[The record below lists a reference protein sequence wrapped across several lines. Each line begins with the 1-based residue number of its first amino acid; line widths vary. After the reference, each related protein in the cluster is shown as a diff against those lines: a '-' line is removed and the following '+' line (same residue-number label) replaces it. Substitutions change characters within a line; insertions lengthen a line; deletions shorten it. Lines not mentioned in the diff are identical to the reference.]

1 MECVAWGS
9 LYFSRRFTM
18 NTQPN
23 GSSKTMRIDIPPD
36 LRDELQRTG
45 RRPPGA
51 VPSAEPVHPP
61 RESATPAV
69 RVGGADFQQLFHS
82 VYDGAVIAETNGR
95 IVDSNSRAQD
105 FLKQTREEL
114 CAMSI
119 TDVISGANAA
129 TLATLISTLD
139 KDRFVLIQAYC
150 NRKDGRIFPTE
161 IAVNRLTVHGVQYL
175 CMFIRDITWRRQAED
190 MLRTVHNA
198 IQNTPTGI
206 AIANRDTQIEYV
218 NNAAARLWGR
228 ERREDLIG
236 REVRSLFP
244 EPAVAEAMIK
254 AVSGGNSW
262 TGEITVA
269 RPDGSTVAVQ
279 VVAAANRNTEDELSG
294 MVLSFL
300 DISDRRRA
308 EQAERQAER
317 QRVMVESLGAACH
330 HLGQPATVLLA
341 SLELMTRMP
350 SQDRAVTEE
359 LLSSSME
366 AAESL
371 REMLHELNDM
381 TESEY
386 RTTAYLESGK
396 DSGVDAPRIL
406 DVRSNHVP

>member
-1 MECVAWGS
+1 
-9 LYFSRRFTM
+9 M

-23 GSSKTMRIDIPPD
+23 VSSKTMRIDIPPD
-36 LRDELQRTG
+36 LREELIRIG
-45 RRPPGA
+45 HRPTASSPPA
-51 VPSAEPVHPP
+51 DPARLP
-61 RESATPAV
+61 RESTTLAA

-105 FLKQTREEL
+105 FLQQTREAL
-114 CAMSI
+114 YAMAI
-119 TDVISGANAA
+119 TDVISGATAA
-129 TLATLISTLD
+129 TVETINETLEN
-139 KDRFVLIQAYC
+139 DRFVLIQAHC

-161 IAVNRLTVHGVQYL
+161 IAVSRLTVNGLQYL
-175 CMFIRDITWRRQAED
+175 CMFIRDITWRQQAENT
-190 MLRTVHNA
+190 LRTVHNA

-206 AIANRDTQIEYV
+206 AIATRDARIEYV
-218 NNAAARLWGR
+218 NNAAARLWGHD
-228 ERREDLIG
+228 RREDLIG
-236 REVRSLFP
+236 KEVRALF
-244 EPAVAEAMIK
+244 AESADADTMIK
-254 AVSGGNSW
+254 AVSAGNSW
-262 TGEITVA
+262 TGGITVA
-269 RPDGSTVAVQ
+269 RPDGSQVSVQ

-341 SLELMTRMP
+341 SLELMARMP

-359 LLSSSME
+359 LLASSME

-386 RTTAYLESGK
+386 RTTAYLESGHQ
-396 DSGVDAPRIL
+396 SGSDAPRIL
-406 DVRSNHVP
+406 DLRPAP

>member
-1 MECVAWGS
+1 M
-9 LYFSRRFTM
+9 
-18 NTQPN
+18 
-23 GSSKTMRIDIPPD
+23 
-36 LRDELQRTG
+36 RTG
-45 RRPPGA
+45 HRPRA
-51 VPSAEPVHPP
+51 
-61 RESATPAV
+61 ATPPMTPDRLPHEAGV
-69 RVGGADFQQLFHS
+69 PVARVGAADFQQLFHS

-95 IVDSNSRAQD
+95 IVDSNSRAHD
-105 FLKQTREEL
+105 FLQQTREDL

-119 TDVISGANAA
+119 TDVISGSNAA
-129 TLATLISTLD
+129 TVATINETLD
-139 KDRFVLIQAYC
+139 KDRFILIQAHC
-150 NRKDGRIFPTE
+150 NRKDGRIFPAE
-161 IAVNRLTVHGVQYL
+161 IAVSRLTVDGLQYL
-175 CMFIRDITWRRQAED
+175 CMFIRDITWRRQAEN

-198 IQNTPTGI
+198 IQNTSTGI
-206 AIANRDTQIEYV
+206 AIATREARIEYV
-218 NNAAARLWGR
+218 NNAAARLWGH

-236 REVRSLFP
+236 REVRSLFS
-244 EPAVAEAMIK
+244 EPAEAEAMIK
-254 AVSGGNSW
+254 MVSAGNSW

-269 RPDGSTVAVQ
+269 RPDGSHVSVQ
-279 VVAAANRNTEDELSG
+279 VVAAANLNTEDELSG

-308 EQAERQAER
+308 ELAERQAER

-359 LLSSSME
+359 LLASSME

-396 DSGVDAPRIL
+396 TSGTDAPRIL
-406 DVRSNHVP
+406 DLRPTPLP

>member
-1 MECVAWGS
+1 MS
-9 LYFSRRFTM
+9 
-18 NTQPN
+18 TQTN
-23 GSSKTMRIDIPPD
+23 SSSKTMRIDIPPD
-36 LRDELQRTG
+36 LKEELLRAGHRSSGAT
-45 RRPPGA
+45 PPA
-51 VPSAEPVHPP
+51 QPV
-61 RESATPAV
+61 RESATPAS

-82 VYDGAVIAETNGR
+82 VYDGALIAETNGR
-95 IVDSNSRAQD
+95 IVDSNSRAQE
-105 FLKQTREEL
+105 FLQQTRESL
-114 CAMSI
+114 SALSI

-129 TLATLISTLD
+129 TVATINDTLD
-139 KDRFVLIQAYC
+139 KDRFVLIQAHC
-150 NRKDGRIFPTE
+150 NRKDGRIFPAE
-161 IAVNRLTVHGVQYL
+161 IAVNRLTVNELQYL
-175 CMFIRDITWRRQAED
+175 CMFIRDITWRRQAEN
-190 MLRTVHNA
+190 MLSTVHNA
-198 IQNTPTGI
+198 IQNTSTGI
-206 AIANRDTQIEYV
+206 AIATREARIEYV
-218 NNAAARLWGR
+218 NNAAARLWGH

-236 REVRSLFP
+236 QEMRSLFP
-244 EPAVAEAMIK
+244 KPDDAETMLK
-254 AVSGGNSW
+254 AVSTGHSW

-269 RPDGSTVAVQ
+269 RPDGSQVSVQ
-279 VVAAANRNTEDELSG
+279 VVAAPNRNTEDELSG

-359 LLSSSME
+359 LLASSME

-371 REMLHELNDM
+371 REMLHELNNM

-396 DSGVDAPRIL
+396 KSGSDAPRIL
-406 DVRSNHVP
+406 DLRPAP

>member
-1 MECVAWGS
+1 
-9 LYFSRRFTM
+9 
-18 NTQPN
+18 
-23 GSSKTMRIDIPPD
+23 MRIDIPPD
-36 LRDELQRTG
+36 LRDELLRTG
-45 RRPPGA
+45 RRLPVAIPA
-51 VPSAEPVHPP
+51 AEPVQ
-61 RESATPAV
+61 TPQKPASTAPH
-69 RVGGADFQQLFHS
+69 VGGADFQQLFHS

-105 FLKQTREEL
+105 FLQRNREGL
-114 CAMSI
+114 CALSI
-119 TDVISGANAA
+119 ADVISGANASTVA
-129 TLATLISTLD
+129 TINDTLD

-161 IAVNRLTVHGVQYL
+161 IAVNRLTVNGQQYL
-175 CMFIRDITWRRQAED
+175 CLFIRDITWRRQAED

-206 AIANRDTQIEYV
+206 AIANREGGIEYV

-228 ERREDLIG
+228 ERREELIG
-236 REVRSLFP
+236 KEVRSLFP
-244 EPAVAEAMIK
+244 EPADTAAMIK
-254 AVSGGNSW
+254 AVSEGSSW
-262 TGEITVA
+262 TGEITVTH
-269 RPDGSTVAVQ
+269 PDGNQVSLQ

-300 DISDRRRA
+300 DIGDRRRA

-359 LLSSSME
+359 LLASSME

-386 RTTAYLESGK
+386 RTTAYLESGMK
-396 DSGVDAPRIL
+396 SGSDAPRIL
-406 DVRSNHVP
+406 DLRPSHAP